1 MRVTYNN
8 AWLLIA
14 LLLASSPGIFINSAS
29 LYQTSNIYD
38 FVGKSIRSEEHT
50 SELQSRS
57 DLVCRLLLEKK
68 NDVELLPHA
77 FSSLGFLSWWL
88 VRFLPMCSSPSL

>member
-38 FVGKSIRSEEHT
+38 FVGKSIALQNPT
-50 SELQSRS
+50 S
-57 DLVCRLLLEKK
+57 K
-68 NDVELLPHA
+68 
-77 FSSLGFLSWWL
+77 SSGTAGENQTLTPIFDPYKAQVSAQQ
-88 VRFLPMCSSPSL
+88 